1 MKRKLLLGMFAAL
14 GMTLAISC
22 SNDDKINL
30 SEEKVQVTFSLGLEN
45 SMMTR
50 AISDGTDINKLHY
63 AIFNSEGN
71 IVESSQDKEAGF
83 PFNTT
88 TSLVKGEEYTA
99 VFWAQNKECTAY
111 TVSEDMKT
119 ITVDYSTALNND
131 ENRDAFFKTETFT
144 VTEGTKLDI
153 VLKRPFAQL
162 NVGIPESDWQSAYRN
177 NIKIELS
184 EVEIKQA
191 ATTLNLMDGSVE
203 NAEDITFASAKIPE
217 DYLYIDLD
225 CNGEQETYKYLS
237 MSYFLAA
244 DDRDG
249 ASSTLASLEFNLT
262 SLDGSTSITLHN
274 GLENAPVQ
282 RNHRTNIIIAGENV
296 GINDIDVK
304 VKIDPLY
311 DGEHTYTNSN
321 LWEEH
326 TGIYTE
332 EALAGKTIELPDDWN
347 IRNGYIIQPMPEN
360 WTASTAVLYAQPYTL
375 DGKGYTVT
383 FEPYGNNFI
392 TKNVFAAA
400 DGELVTVKNIK
411 FAGEHFGIFG
421 GVYGGVAGRN
431 NYNTVFENIEVINN
445 GIYCY
450 NSAGSIPMSAFS
462 NLGTATLNNCTIIDT
477 YWVGAEK
484 DTNANAQ
491 MSYDNFGIYDI
502 FVPNNKLTAINNSR
516 IGTIYVNNHGVLK
529 ISGNSEIDKIY
540 ANALV
545 KGSITVQQNA
555 KVVLLDV
562 DEYSTSY
569 APIIT
574 IEAGAN
580 IETLRLNSITNTT
593 KINIDNGANIAKI
606 IHKGVEYTSIADFKA
621 TL

>member
-14 GMTLAISC
+14 GMTLATSC

-30 SEEKVQVTFSLGLEN
+30 SEEKVQVTFALGLEN

-50 AISDGTDINKLHY
+50 AISDGTGINKLHY

-71 IVESSQDKEAGF
+71 IVESSQDREAGF

-203 NAEDITFASAKIPE
+203 NAEDITFASAKIPAE
-217 DYLYIDLD
+217 YLYIDLD

-237 MSYFLAA
+237 MSYFLVA
-244 DDRDG
+244 DDKDG
-249 ASSTLASLEFNLT
+249 ASSALASLEFNLT

-332 EALAGKTIELPDDWN
+332 EALAGKTIELPADWN
-347 IRNGYIIQPMPEN
+347 IRNGFIIQPMPES
-360 WTASTAVLYAQPYTL
+360 WTASSTPLYDKPYTI
-375 DGKGYTVT
+375 DGKGYTIT
-383 FEPYGNNFI
+383 YEPYGYSFV
-392 TKNVFAAA
+392 TKNAFAAA
-400 DGELVTVKNIK
+400 DGQLVTVKNITFK
-411 FAGEHFGIFG
+411 GEHFGIFG
-421 GVYGGVAGRN
+421 GVYGGVSGRI
-431 NYNTVFENIEVINN
+431 NYNTLFENVEIIDN

-450 NSAGSIPMSAFS
+450 NSAGSIPMSVFS
-462 NLGTATLNNCTIIDT
+462 SLGKATLNNCTITGT
-477 YWVGAEK
+477 YWVGAK
-484 DTNANAQ
+484 DKNVNAQ
-491 MSYDNFGIYDI
+491 NCSNVHGVYDV
-502 FVPNNKLTAINNSR
+502 FVPDNDLTQINNSR
-516 IGTIYVNNHGVLK
+516 IGTIDVSNHGKLE
-529 ISGNSEIDKIY
+529 ISGTSTIDKI
-540 ANALV
+540 NAVPLV
-545 KGSITVQQNA
+545 SGT
-555 KVVLLDV
+555 
-562 DEYSTSY
+562 
-569 APIIT
+569 IT
-574 IEAGAN
+574 INNGSKVTLLNIDDYTASYPPKVNIKSGAN
-580 IETLRLNSITNTT
+580 IETLHLNSTENKS
-593 KINIDNGANIAKI
+593 KISIEDGAIIGKI
-606 IHKGVEYTSIADFKA
+606 IYKGVEYTSIDDFKA
-621 TL
+621 AP